1 MLQNPRIDEM
11 GEVAKPRSFYMK
23 LLLLPIKWHCTF
35 LTYWEAKTIT
45 YVKTKNT
52 KLFTKL
58 KVGR

>member
-1 MLQNPRIDEM
+1 LANPNLTKMLK
-11 GEVAKPRSFYMK
+11 VAKPRSVYMK
-23 LLLLPIKWHCTF
+23 MLLIPIKWKNVE
-35 LTYWEAKTIT
+35 LTYLEAKTIT